1 MRSILRKCRICNKY
15 TLKSLCSCGNK
26 TIVPQ
31 PPRYSPQDRYGDYRR
46 KLKNIQKEESDT

>member
-1 MRSILRKCRICNKY
+1 MRSILRKCENCDKY

-26 TIVPQ
+26 TNVPQ

-46 KLKNIQKEESDT
+46 KLKNIQKQESDT